1 MRKLLTTIVLF
12 ASLAVSAC
20 WFTEANFNAT
30 YIAGVNNF
38 FAHYIEAGTIGAAS
52 YTNGQTVAMPLTVW
66 VKVSPRTADQPEE
79 PAGTKEI
86 VRAVLQY
93 KILPS
98 GSWVTVK
105 DYATPDWDMN
115 FDGAVPLFGMNCINA
130 AVAAG
135 TQMLIRVYL
144 TDGTYETGDL
154 NTDITSSIP
163 NTATLA
169 SGGSYEG
176 GWSAPHVMRVII
188 SGRRPAR

>member
-1 MRKLLTTIVLF
+1 MKKLLTTILLL
-12 ASLAVSAC
+12 ASLAASAC

-38 FAHYIEAGTIGAAS
+38 FAHYIEADTIGEATYS
-52 YTNGQTVAMPLTVW
+52 NGMTVAMPLTVW
-66 VKVSPRTADQPEE
+66 VKVSPRTADQPGEV
-79 PAGTKEI
+79 AGTKEI

-105 DYATPDWDMN
+105 DYNNPDWDMI
-115 FDGAVPLFGMNCINA
+115 FEGAVPLFGMNCINVN
-130 AVAAG
+130 VAAG
-135 TQMLIRVYL
+135 TQILIRAYFS
-144 TDGTYETGDL
+144 DGTYETGDL
-154 NTDITSSIP
+154 NTDITSSVP
-163 NTATLA
+163 NTATLS
-169 SGGSYEG
+169 SGGTYEG

>member
-1 MRKLLTTIVLF
+1 MKKLLTTILLF

-20 WFTEANFNAT
+20 WFTEANFNVA

-38 FAHYIEAGTIGAAS
+38 FAHYVEAETIGAAS
-52 YTNGQTVAMPLTVW
+52 YTNGMTVAMPLTVW
-66 VKVSPRTADQPEE
+66 VKVSPRTADQPDEV
-79 PAGTKEI
+79 AGTKAI
-86 VRAVLQY
+86 TRAVLQY

-98 GSWVTVK
+98 GDWVTVK
-105 DYATPDWDMN
+105 DYDTPDWDLD

-144 TDGTYETGDL
+144 SDGTYETGDL
-154 NTDITSSIP
+154 EADITSAVP

-188 SGRRPAR
+188 RGRRPAR

>member
-1 MRKLLTTIVLF
+1 MKKLLATILLF

-38 FAHYIEAGTIGAAS
+38 FAHYIEEATIGEAS
-52 YTNGQTVAMPLTVW
+52 YSNGMTVAMPLTVW
-66 VKVSPRTADQPEE
+66 VKVSPRTADQPLEV
-79 PAGTKEI
+79 AGTKEI

-105 DYATPDWDMN
+105 DYNNPDWDMN
-115 FDGAVPLFGMNCINA
+115 FEEAVPLFGMNCININ
-130 AVAAG
+130 VAAG
-135 TQMLIRVYL
+135 TQMLIRTYFS
-144 TDGTYETGDL
+144 DGTYETGDL
-154 NTDITSSIP
+154 NTDITSSVP
-163 NTATLA
+163 NTATLS
-169 SGGSYEG
+169 SGGTYEG

-188 SGRRPAR
+188 SGWRPAR